1 MSNVDETSVSNVD
14 ETVRVDRLKEANL
27 FVDIK
32 KRSAEHRPAK
42 FEPQHI
48 HTFSFLKI
56 FFFFHGENHE
66 GDGTP

>member
-1 MSNVDETSVSNVD
+1 MSSVDETSVSSVD

-32 KRSAEHRPAK
+32 EKKRRASTRER

-48 HTFSFLKI
+48 HTFSF
-56 FFFFHGENHE
+56 
-66 GDGTP
+66 

>member
-1 MSNVDETSVSNVD
+1 MSSVDETSVSSVD

-32 KRSAEHRPAK
+32 KSAEHRPAK

-48 HTFSFLKI
+48 HTFSFFKKY
-56 FFFFHGENHE
+56 FFFFHEENRE
-66 GDGTP
+66 GYGTP